1 MSATFILGD
10 LDPEVT
16 PRINPSHIVLGENVR
31 TQTGALYSTA
41 SADRL
46 AFALTF
52 ERLTYDEYLLL
63 ESYCLALPGSLSA
76 LLVMNDRGRLFD
88 GETVDGDLGR
98 VLNKVKIVGWMIES
112 ATPYDDGAGLFRA
125 EIQVEES

>member
-10 LDPEVT
+10 LEPEVT
-16 PRINPSHIVLGENVR
+16 PRIAPSHVVLGENVR

-46 AFALTF
+46 AFTLSF
-52 ERLTYDEYLLL
+52 ERLTYDERLLI
-63 ESYCLALPGSLSA
+63 ESYCMALPGSLSA

-98 VLNKVKIVGWMIES
+98 VLNKVKIVGWTLES
-112 ATPYDDGAGLFRA
+112 ATPYDDSDGVFSA
-125 EIQVEES
+125 EVQVEES

>member
-10 LDPEVT
+10 LEPEVT
-16 PRINPSHIVLGENVR
+16 PRITPSHIVLGEYVR
-31 TQTGALYSTA
+31 TQRGSLYCTA

-46 AFALTF
+46 AFTLTF
-52 ERLTYDEYLLL
+52 DRLTYDEYILL
-63 ESYCLALPGSLSA
+63 ESYCVALPGSLSA

-98 VLNKVKIVGWMIES
+98 VLNKVKIVGWSLEPN
-112 ATPYDDGAGLFRA
+112 TPYDDAAGVFHA